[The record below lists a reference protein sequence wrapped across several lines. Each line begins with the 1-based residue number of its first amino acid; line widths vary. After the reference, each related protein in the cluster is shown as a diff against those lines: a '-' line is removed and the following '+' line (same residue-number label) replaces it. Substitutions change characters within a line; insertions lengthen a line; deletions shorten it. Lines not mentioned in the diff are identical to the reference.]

1 MVDRTALG
9 LGLALA
15 VALGA
20 IGANGLSAQE
30 RRETYVSPAQMERMS
45 QREVPDQRLVVTIDR
60 YTLAPGYVGGRH
72 YHSGPV
78 TVYVLEGAFTIDE
91 DGKPQRTFQAGQIYE
106 EPIGTPMQARNLS
119 TSQPSGI
126 LVVQVSKPG
135 EPLMYRAD

>member
-1 MVDRTALG
+1 
-9 LGLALA
+9 
-15 VALGA
+15 LGA

-30 RRETYVSPAQMERMS
+30 RRETYVPPAQMERMS
-45 QREVPDQRLVVTIDR
+45 QREVPDQQLVVTVDR

-78 TVYVLEGAFTIDE
+78 TVYILEGTFTIDE

-119 TSQPSGI
+119 TSQPSRI